1 MIRRIKLLDRVVEYD
16 LQRKRVKNINLRIKP
31 DKTITVSA
39 NQRVS
44 ESRIEDFLKEKEVY
58 ILKALVHYEELE
70 RIMQKPRQ
78 FIDGEIVKVFDKEL
92 KLKVF
97 LAKKN
102 CVEID
107 EPFIKLYVRSI
118 DDVSLKKKVLEK
130 WLRKQ
135 VEETIIGLCKSIYP
149 MFKKYCGDFPTVR
162 FRKMVSRWGSCHCV
176 RKILTFNYALV
187 NVPITCVEYVV
198 YHEFTHFIQAN
209 HSAKFYKALSIYLP
223 DYKER
228 KKELQKIF
236 ITWL

>member
-1 MIRRIKLLDRVVEYD
+1 MLRCIKLLDRIVEYD
-16 LQRKRVKNINLRIKP
+16 LQRKKVKNINLRIKP
-31 DKTITVSA
+31 DKSIIVSA
-39 NQRVS
+39 NPRVQI
-44 ESRIEDFLKEKEVY
+44 SRIEKFIIDKQVF
-58 ILKALVHYEELE
+58 IIKALVRYEELE
-70 RIMQKPRQ
+70 RTTPKPRQ
-78 FIDGEIVKVFDKEL
+78 FIDGELVKVFDKEL
-92 KLKVF
+92 RLKVF

-102 CVEID
+102 YVEID

-118 DDVSLKKKVLEK
+118 DDMSLKKKVLEK
-130 WLRKQ
+130 WLCKQ

-149 MFKKYCGDFPTVR
+149 KFKKYCGDFPTVR

-187 NVPITCVEYVV
+187 NAPITCVEYVV